1 MDRKKLIKSIYLLYA
16 LVFFVGCA
24 VSESYKTGLELT
36 KDNRWEDAIA
46 WFEKA
51 VSEEPGNKEYISAL
65 QNAKQEAAKRRF
77 ELAKRQLTSASETVP
92 DLERIVREI
101 EGALKLDPTNSEIR
115 SFQDNL
121 LAKIAKMKETAKS
134 LYSQAD
140 IDMQKEDWISA
151 FSKLKQVNKIYP
163 NYEETGAKLAKI
175 EQEGAKLFYQ
185 QGMSL
190 GKQEDWKMAAEA
202 FKRAMELNPNYFDV
216 SKQYEIAKSRDNALY
231 YISAGEAAI
240 KEGNWDRAIFMYEKA
255 LDYQADDQNLIKKLG
270 ELKQQVGK
278 TYFEEA
284 AKLAEAGKYYAAIKR
299 LEKVKLYTPDLQSET
314 TYKDFTKK
322 LATKLVERGDKY
334 FERELWGN
342 ALLWYQYAES
352 INPAQSDLFQKLLD
366 VKDNINKRIK
376 KSIAVFDFG
385 SPANNK
391 DAGKI
396 AANKLISY
404 LHKNASGDIRI
415 IERENLQSILREMQ
429 LGQTGIVDVK
439 SAQTLGKVRGIDTF
453 IMGDVLSYTAKTT
466 DTPSTGQVKV
476 LVDEEE
482 EPNPEYQFWLLRHPK
497 PTAEDLKNAP
507 PRTKKKRN
515 YQFISYRHG
524 TAKISALIEISYKLV
539 DTSTGENIFS
549 NTISGRLVKE
559 DKYQDAVP
567 SAGIPHDPLE
577 LPTELEVLDELTNQ
591 KISEM
596 GQSVLKQFQSL
607 EVEYFN
613 QGETQRLKRRNNELA
628 IERYIDAIFD
638 EKLKGISTAITTKS
652 WELIDKLIQNM

>member
-1 MDRKKLIKSIYLLYA
+1 MNRVKIKKFLYLVYA
-16 LVFFVGCA
+16 LVILSGCA

-46 WFEKA
+46 WFERA
-51 VSEEPGNKEYISAL
+51 VKEEPGNQEYISSL
-65 QNAKQEAAKRRF
+65 QKAKQEAAKRRY
-77 ELAKRQLTSASETVP
+77 EQAQKQLAAGSQTVP
-92 DLERIVREI
+92 ELERVVRET
-101 EGALKLDPTNSEIR
+101 ETALKLDPTNNEIR
-115 SFQDNL
+115 SFHDNL
-121 LAKIAKMKETAKS
+121 LSQISKMKETVKA

-140 IDMQKEDWISA
+140 LDIQKEDWVSA
-151 FSKLKQVNKIYP
+151 FSKLKQVNKMYP
-163 NYEETGAKLAKI
+163 NYEETGNKIAKI
-175 EQEGAKLFYQ
+175 EQDGARLFYQ
-185 QGMSL
+185 QGVSL

-216 SKQYEIAKSRDNALY
+216 SKQYEVAKSRDNAMY
-231 YISAGEAAI
+231 FISAGDAAL
-240 KEGNWDRAIFMYEKA
+240 KAENWDRAIFMYEKA
-255 LDYQADDQNLIKKLG
+255 LDYQSDDQALIKKVS
-270 ELKQQVGK
+270 ELKQKVGK

-284 AKLAEAGKYYAAIKR
+284 IKMADAGKYYAALKK
-299 LEKVKLYTPDLQSET
+299 LEKVKLYHPDLQQDGA
-314 TYKDFTKK
+314 YKDFVKK
-322 LATKLVERGDKY
+322 LSSKLTERGDK
-334 FERELWGN
+334 FAEKELWGN
-342 ALLWYQYAES
+342 ALIWYQYAES
-352 INPAQSDLFQKLLD
+352 INPAQPELFQKLLD
-366 VKDNINKRIK
+366 VRDNINKRIK

-404 LHKNASGDIRI
+404 LHRNASGDIRI

-439 SAQTLGKVRGIDTF
+439 SAQALGKVRGIDTF

-466 DTPSTGQVKV
+466 DNPSTGQVKV

-482 EPNPEYQFWLLRHPK
+482 EPNPEYQFWLLRYPK

-507 PRTKKKRN
+507 PRTKKRRN

-549 NTISGRLVKE
+549 NTIAGRLVKE

-567 SAGIPHDPLE
+567 AASIPHDPLE

-628 IERYIDAIFD
+628 IERYVDAIFD
-638 EKLKGISTAITTKS
+638 EKLKGISTPITSKS
-652 WELIDKLIQNM
+652 WELIDKLIQLM